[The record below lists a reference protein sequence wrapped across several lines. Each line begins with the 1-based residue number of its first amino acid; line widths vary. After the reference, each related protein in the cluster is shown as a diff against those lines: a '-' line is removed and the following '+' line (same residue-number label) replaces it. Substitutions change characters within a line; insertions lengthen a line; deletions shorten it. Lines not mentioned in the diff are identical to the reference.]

1 MAIDLKKFV
10 LRFIDEANGHLQIVK
25 EGAFLLSSGQDV
37 EGQIGEMFRAAHT
50 LKGGARMLKLQSI
63 ADVTHQLEE
72 ILSEMRDK
80 KLAPNQ
86 DVGTLIL
93 QATDDISSQLAQLT
107 ASEGENNLPPAD
119 EVLCDRLA
127 RASRGEMGAASPQ
140 ENLVAAAKVV
150 TQAITL
156 EAVES
161 GIKQADSV
169 RVKLEKLDD
178 LINILGEVVASHD
191 RLEQQVQSLFHL
203 GPKLAQMDA
212 EQLRQQI
219 RYFSRELKE
228 DFQIQRLQM
237 DELYDVA
244 TTIRMLP
251 LSMLFD
257 PVSLQVRELASFLNK
272 QVDCRFIGGEVE
284 IDRQLIDRLT
294 EPLTHLLR
302 NAIDHGIGEV
312 AERLTLGK
320 PARGTVTLTTQQD
333 GRGILLRVED
343 DGRGLNY
350 PAIRAK
356 AVARG
361 LVDADVV
368 EKLSESECNELI
380 FHPGFS
386 TSKIVT
392 ELSGRGVGLDIVRK
406 TIVTDLQGTLQVHSR
421 QGVGTTFVIRLPI
434 SLAMMRI
441 LQFEQQNQMF
451 GLAVQYVVEVVK
463 CSPNEIRE
471 IADRPAIILHNEF
484 IPVISAADVL
494 RIHERPGGQKSPTSV
509 PSSLL
514 LVIIQNQLGKMA
526 MLVDNL
532 LDERNMMIKPLPK
545 HMQHQGLV
553 SGMVLTQDNQLVS
566 ILQVPVLM
574 QMAQKQGK
582 PRTTTHQ
589 PEVRQ
594 NAWHVLIVDDSL
606 NTREIEKNVLEA
618 HGYRVTLAEDGF
630 SGLQKARLTQFDAVL
645 TDVEMPV
652 MDGFSL
658 TRALRAEEN
667 YQHIPIIIVTSRAK
681 EEDRRRGIQVGADAY
696 IAKGDFEQDSLIETL
711 KMLLC

>member
-10 LRFIDEANGHLQIVK
+10 LRFIDEANGHLQTVK
-25 EGAFLLSSGQDV
+25 EGAFLLSSGQNTDA
-37 EGQIGEMFRAAHT
+37 QIGEMFRAAHT

-72 ILSEMRDK
+72 ILSELRDK
-80 KLAPNQ
+80 KLEPNQ
-86 DVGTLIL
+86 NLGTLIL
-93 QATDDISSQLAQLT
+93 QACDYISNQLAQLS
-107 ASEGENNLPPAD
+107 ASEGNNQLPPAD
-119 EVLCDRLA
+119 VALCEQLA
-127 RASRGEMGAASPQ
+127 RASRGEMDTAADEMVKAPV
-140 ENLVAAAKVV
+140 EKPA
-150 TQAITL
+150 TL
-156 EAVES
+156 PSLELLD
-161 GIKQADSV
+161 GGLKQAGSV

-191 RLEQQVQSLFHL
+191 RLEQQVQTLVNL
-203 GPKLAQMDA
+203 GPRLAQMDV
-212 EQLRQQI
+212 EQLRQQVLQ
-219 RYFSRELKE
+219 FSRKLKE
-228 DFQIQRLQM
+228 DFQVQHLQM
-237 DELYDVA
+237 YELYDVA

-251 LSMLFD
+251 VSMLFE
-257 PVSLQVRELASFLNK
+257 PVSMQVRELAASLNK
-272 QVDCRFIGGEVE
+272 QVDCRILGGEVE
-284 IDRQLIDRLT
+284 IDRQLIDRLS

-302 NAIDHGIGEV
+302 NAVDHGLCE
-312 AERLTLGK
+312 APERLAAGK
-320 PARGTVTLTTQQD
+320 SARGTITLTTQQD

-343 DGRGLNY
+343 DGRGLDY

-361 LVDADVV
+361 LVEAAVV
-368 EKLSESECNELI
+368 EQLSDLECNELI

-421 QGVGTTFVIRLPI
+421 PGQGTTFIIRLPI

-441 LQFEQQNQMF
+441 LQFEQQNHFF
-451 GLAVQYVVEVVK
+451 GLAAQYVVEVVK
-463 CSPNEIRE
+463 YSRDEIRD
-471 IADRPAIILHNEF
+471 IAGRPAIILHNEF
-484 IPVISAADVL
+484 IPVISAAELL
-494 RIHERPGGQKSPTSV
+494 RINDKPGGQN
-509 PSSLL
+509 SSTTNAKDLL
-514 LVIIQNQLGKMA
+514 LIIIQNQFGKMA
-526 MLVDNL
+526 MLVDSL
-532 LDERNMMIKPLPK
+532 LDERSMMIKPLPK
-545 HMQHQGLV
+545 HMQQQSLV
-553 SGMVLTQDNQLVS
+553 SGMVLSQDNQLVS

-574 QMAQKQGK
+574 AMAQKQGQ
-582 PRTTTHQ
+582 PRTAAPKLQ
-589 PEVRQ
+589 VRQ
-594 NAWHVLIVDDSL
+594 NSWHVLIVDDSL

-618 HGYRVTLAEDGF
+618 HGYQVTLAEDGF

-658 TRALRAEEN
+658 TKALRAEEN

>member
-10 LRFIDEANGHLQIVK
+10 LRFIDEANGHLQTVK
-25 EGAFLLSSGQDV
+25 EGAFSLSSGENVDA
-37 EGQIGEMFRAAHT
+37 QIGEMFRAAHT

-72 ILSEMRDK
+72 ILSELRDK
-80 KLAPNQ
+80 KLEPDQNL
-86 DVGTLIL
+86 GTLIL
-93 QATDDISSQLAQLT
+93 QATDDISRQLDQLT
-107 ASEGENNLPPAD
+107 ASEGTNNLPPAD
-119 EVLCDRLA
+119 AQLCERLA
-127 RASRGEMGAASPQ
+127 RASRGEMGDEPVQ
-140 ENLVAAAKVV
+140 AKVV
-150 TQAITL
+150 PAEKPVVALDI
-156 EAVES
+156 AES
-161 GIKQADSV
+161 GLKQAGSV

-191 RLEQQVQSLFHL
+191 RLEQQVQSLSNI
-203 GPKLAQMDA
+203 GPRLAHMDA
-212 EQLRQQI
+212 DQLRQEILQ
-219 RYFSRELKE
+219 FSRQLKE
-228 DFQIQRLQM
+228 DFQVQHLQM
-237 DELYDVA
+237 YELYDVA

-251 LSMLFD
+251 VSMLFE
-257 PVSLQVRELASFLNK
+257 PVSQQVRELAASLNK
-272 QVDCRFIGGEVE
+272 QVDCRILGGEVE
-284 IDRQLIDRLT
+284 IDRQLIDRLS

-302 NAIDHGIGEV
+302 NAVDHGLCE
-312 AERLTLGK
+312 APERLAAGK
-320 PARGTVTLTTQQD
+320 SARGTITLTTQQD

-343 DGRGLNY
+343 DGRGLDY

-361 LVDADVV
+361 LVSADVV
-368 EKLSESECNELI
+368 DQLSELECNELI

-421 QGVGTTFVIRLPI
+421 PGQGTTFIIRLPI

-441 LQFEQQNQMF
+441 LQFEQQNHLF
-451 GLAVQYVVEVVK
+451 GLAAQYVVEVVK
-463 CSPNEIRE
+463 CSREEIRD

-484 IPVISAADVL
+484 IPVISAAEIL
-494 RIHERPGGQKSPTSV
+494 RINDRHGSQTPTPV
-509 PSSLL
+509 ATSLL
-514 LVIIQNQLGKMA
+514 LIIIQNQFGKMA

-545 HMQHQGLV
+545 HMQHQALV
-553 SGMVLTQDNQLVS
+553 SGMVLTAENQLVS
-566 ILQVPVLM
+566 VLQVPVLM
-574 QMAQKQGK
+574 EMAQKQGQ
-582 PRTTTHQ
+582 PRAAARK

-594 NAWHVLIVDDSL
+594 NSWHVLIVDDSL

-618 HGYRVTLAEDGF
+618 HGYQVTLAEDGF

-658 TRALRAEEN
+658 TKALRAEEN

>member
-10 LRFIDEANGHLQIVK
+10 LRFIDEANGHLNTVK
-25 EGAFLLSSGQDV
+25 EGAFLLSSGQNTDA
-37 EGQIGEMFRAAHT
+37 QIGEMFRAAHT

-72 ILSEMRDK
+72 ILSELRDK
-80 KLAPNQ
+80 KLEPNQ
-86 DVGTLIL
+86 SLGTLVL
-93 QATDDISSQLAQLT
+93 QACDYISNQLT
-107 ASEGENNLPPAD
+107 QLSASEGNNQLPPAD
-119 EVLCDRLA
+119 VALCEQLA
-127 RASRGEMGAASPQ
+127 RASRGEMGPVTD
-140 ENLVAAAKVV
+140 EVV
-150 TQAITL
+150 KAPLDKPATL
-156 EAVES
+156 PSLEILD
-161 GIKQADSV
+161 GGLKQAGSV

-191 RLEQQVQSLFHL
+191 RLEQQVMSLVNL
-203 GPKLAQMDA
+203 GPRISHMDV
-212 EQLRQQI
+212 EQLRTQVLQ
-219 RYFSRELKE
+219 FSHKLKE
-228 DFQIQRLQM
+228 DFRVQHLQM
-237 DELYDVA
+237 YELYDVA

-251 LSMLFD
+251 VSMLFE
-257 PVSLQVRELASFLNK
+257 PVSMQVRELATSLNK
-272 QVDCRFIGGEVE
+272 QVDCRILGGEVE
-284 IDRQLIDRLT
+284 IDRQLIDRLS

-302 NAIDHGIGEV
+302 NAVDHGIGEA
-312 AERLTLGK
+312 AERVALGK
-320 PARGTVTLTTQQD
+320 SARGVITLTTQQD

-343 DGRGLNY
+343 DGRGLDY

-361 LVDADVV
+361 LVDAAVV
-368 EKLSESECNELI
+368 DQLSELECNELI

-421 QGVGTTFVIRLPI
+421 PGQGTTFIIRLPI

-441 LQFEQQNQMF
+441 LQFEQQNHLF
-451 GLAVQYVVEVVK
+451 GLAAQYVVEVVK
-463 CSPNEIRE
+463 YSREEIRD
-471 IADRPAIILHNEF
+471 IAGRPAIILHNEF
-484 IPVISAADVL
+484 IPVISAAELL
-494 RIHERPGGQKSPTSV
+494 RINDRPGGQ
-509 PSSLL
+509 SSQASNTNDLL
-514 LVIIQNQLGKMA
+514 LIIIQNQFGKMA
-526 MLVDNL
+526 MLVDRL
-532 LDERNMMIKPLPK
+532 LDERSMMIKSLPK
-545 HMQHQGLV
+545 HMQQQPLV
-553 SGMVLTQDNQLVS
+553 SGMVLSQDNQLVS

-574 QMAQKQGK
+574 EMAQKQGQ
-582 PRTTTHQ
+582 PRTAAPKPQ
-589 PEVRQ
+589 VRQ
-594 NAWHVLIVDDSL
+594 NSWHVLIVDDSL

-618 HGYRVTLAEDGF
+618 HGYQVTLAEDGF

-658 TRALRAEEN
+658 TKALRAEDN

>member
-10 LRFIDEANGHLQIVK
+10 LRFIDEARGHLQVVK
-25 EGAFLLSSGQDV
+25 EGAFCLSSGENVDA
-37 EGQIGEMFRAAHT
+37 QIGEMFRAAHT

-72 ILSEMRDK
+72 ILSELRDK
-80 KLAPNQ
+80 KLQPDQNL
-86 DVGTLIL
+86 GTLIL
-93 QATDDISSQLAQLT
+93 QATDYISTQLDQLT
-107 ASEGENNLPPAD
+107 ASEGNNQLPPAD
-119 EVLCDRLA
+119 AQFCERLA
-127 RASRGEMGAASPQ
+127 RASRGEADTGPIAETAPA
-140 ENLVAAAKVV
+140 EKPRAVAVLDIA
-150 TQAITL
+150 
-156 EAVES
+156 ES

-191 RLEQQVQSLFHL
+191 RLEQQVQSLSNL
-203 GPKLAQMDA
+203 GPRLAQMDA
-212 EQLRQQI
+212 DQLRQQI
-219 RYFSRELKE
+219 LQFSRQLKE
-228 DFQIQRLQM
+228 DFQVQHLQM
-237 DELYDVA
+237 YELYDVA

-251 LSMLFD
+251 VSMLFE
-257 PVSLQVRELASFLNK
+257 PVSQQVRELASSLNK
-272 QVDCRFIGGEVE
+272 QVDCRIFGGDVE
-284 IDRQLIDRLT
+284 IDRQLIDRLS

-302 NAIDHGIGEV
+302 NAIDHGIGEA
-312 AERLTLGK
+312 AERVALGK
-320 PARGTVTLTTQQD
+320 SARGIITLTTQQD

-343 DGRGLNY
+343 DGRGLDY

-361 LVDADVV
+361 LVDAAVV
-368 EKLSESECNELI
+368 DQLSEHECNELI

-406 TIVTDLQGTLQVHSR
+406 TIVSDLQGTLQIHSR
-421 QGVGTTFVIRLPI
+421 PGQGTTFIIRLPI

-441 LQFEQQNQMF
+441 LQFEQQNHLF
-451 GLAVQYVVEVVK
+451 GLAAQYVVEVVK
-463 CSPNEIRE
+463 CSPDEIRD

-484 IPVISAADVL
+484 IPVISAAEIL
-494 RIHERPGGQKSPTSV
+494 RINDRHGNQTPAPVAT
-509 PSSLL
+509 SLL
-514 LVIIQNQLGKMA
+514 LIIIQNQYGKMA

-545 HMQHQGLV
+545 HMQHQALV
-553 SGMVLTQDNQLVS
+553 SGMVLTPDNQLVS
-566 ILQVPVLM
+566 VLQVPVLM
-574 QMAQKQGK
+574 EMAQNQGQPRAAAHK
-582 PRTTTHQ
+582 PA
-589 PEVRQ
+589 VKQ
-594 NAWHVLIVDDSL
+594 NAWHVLVVDDSL

-618 HGYRVTLAEDGF
+618 HGYQVTLAEDGF

-658 TRALRAEEN
+658 TKALRAEEN

>member
-10 LRFIDEANGHLQIVK
+10 LRFIDEANGHLHTVK
-25 EGAFLLSSGQDV
+25 EGAFLLSSGESSDA
-37 EGQIGEMFRAAHT
+37 QIGEMFRAAHT

-72 ILSEMRDK
+72 ILSELRDK
-80 KLAPNQ
+80 KLAPDQ
-86 DVGTLIL
+86 QLGTLIL
-93 QATDDISSQLAQLT
+93 QACDYISDQLAQLSAT
-107 ASEGENNLPPAD
+107 DGNNQLPPAD
-119 EVLCDRLA
+119 EALCERLA
-127 RASRGEMGAASPQ
+127 RASRGEMDSSAEQSTPPPLEKPFRAL
-140 ENLVAAAKVV
+140 N
-150 TQAITL
+150 L
-156 EAVES
+156 EAVDN
-161 GIKQADSV
+161 GLKQASSV
-169 RVKLEKLDD
+169 RVRLEKLDD

-191 RLEQQVQSLFHL
+191 RLEQQVQSLANL
-203 GPKLAQMDA
+203 GPRLAQMDA
-212 EQLRQQI
+212 AQLRQQI
-219 RYFSRELKE
+219 VQFSRQFKE
-228 DFQIQRLQM
+228 DFQVQHLQM
-237 DELYDVA
+237 FELYDVA

-251 LSMLFD
+251 VSMLFE
-257 PVSLQVRELASFLNK
+257 PVSTQVRELATALNK
-272 QVDCRFIGGEVE
+272 QVDCRILGGEVE
-284 IDRQLIDRLT
+284 IDRQLIDRLS

-302 NAIDHGIGEV
+302 NAIDHGIGEA
-312 AERLTLGK
+312 AERLAAGK
-320 PARGTVTLTTQQD
+320 SARGTITLTTQQD

-343 DGRGLNY
+343 DGRGLDY
-350 PAIRAK
+350 PGIRAK

-361 LVDADVV
+361 LVEAAVV
-368 EKLSESECNELI
+368 DQLSEQECNELI

-406 TIVTDLQGTLQVHSR
+406 TIVADLQGTLQVHSR
-421 QGVGTTFVIRLPI
+421 AGVGTTFIIRLPI

-441 LQFEQQNQMF
+441 LQFEQQNHLF
-451 GLAVQYVVEVVK
+451 GLAAQYVVEVVK
-463 CSPNEIRE
+463 YSRDEIRD
-471 IADRPAIILHNEF
+471 IAGRPAIILHNEF
-484 IPVISAADVL
+484 IPVISAAELL
-494 RIHERPGGQKSPTSV
+494 RIQDRPASQTAPAPMAT
-509 PSSLL
+509 SLL
-514 LVIIQNQLGKMA
+514 LIIIQNQFGKMA

-545 HMQHQGLV
+545 HMRSQALV
-553 SGMVLTQDNQLVS
+553 SGMVLSPDNQLVS

-574 QMAQKQGK
+574 EMAQKRGQSRATATK
-582 PRTTTHQ
+582 PQ
-589 PEVRQ
+589 VRA
-594 NAWHVLIVDDSL
+594 NAWHVLIVDDSM

-618 HGYRVTLAEDGF
+618 HGYQVTLAEDGLA
-630 SGLQKARLTQFDAVL
+630 GLQKARLTQFDAVL

>member
-10 LRFIDEANGHLQIVK
+10 LRFIDEANGHLHTVK
-25 EGAFLLSSGQDV
+25 EGAFLLSSGQNTDA
-37 EGQIGEMFRAAHT
+37 QIGEMFRAAHT

-72 ILSEMRDK
+72 ILSELRDK
-80 KLAPNQ
+80 KLEPNQ
-86 DVGTLIL
+86 NLGTLIL
-93 QATDDISSQLAQLT
+93 QACDYISNQLAQLS
-107 ASEGENNLPPAD
+107 ASEGNNQLPPAD
-119 EVLCDRLA
+119 VALCEQLA
-127 RASRGEMGAASPQ
+127 RASRGEIDTAAD
-140 ENLVAAAKVV
+140 EVV
-150 TQAITL
+150 KAPVEKPVTL
-156 EAVES
+156 PSLEILD
-161 GIKQADSV
+161 GGLKQAGSV
-169 RVKLEKLDD
+169 RVKLDKLDD

-191 RLEQQVQSLFHL
+191 RLEQQVQSLVNL
-203 GPKLAQMDA
+203 GPRISHMDV
-212 EQLRQQI
+212 EQLRKQVLQ
-219 RYFSRELKE
+219 FSRKLKE
-228 DFQIQRLQM
+228 DFQVQHLQM
-237 DELYDVA
+237 YELYDVA

-251 LSMLFD
+251 VSMLFE
-257 PVSLQVRELASFLNK
+257 PVSMQVRELAASLNK
-272 QVDCRFIGGEVE
+272 QVDCRILGGEVE
-284 IDRQLIDRLT
+284 IDRQLIDRLS

-302 NAIDHGIGEV
+302 NAIDHGIGEA
-312 AERLTLGK
+312 AERVALGK
-320 PARGTVTLTTQQD
+320 SARGTITLTTQQD

-343 DGRGLNY
+343 DGRGLDY
-350 PAIRAK
+350 PAIRSK

-361 LVDADVV
+361 LVDAAVV
-368 EKLSESECNELI
+368 DQLSELECNELI

-421 QGVGTTFVIRLPI
+421 PGQGTTFIIRLPI

-441 LQFEQQNQMF
+441 LQFEQQNHLF
-451 GLAVQYVVEVVK
+451 GLAAQYVVEVVK
-463 CSPNEIRE
+463 YSRGEVRD
-471 IADRPAIILHNEF
+471 IAGRPAIILHNEF
-484 IPVISAADVL
+484 IPVISAAELL
-494 RIHERPGGQKSPTSV
+494 RINERPGGQN
-509 PSSLL
+509 SSASNASDLL
-514 LVIIQNQLGKMA
+514 LIIIQNQFGKMA
-526 MLVDNL
+526 MLVDRL
-532 LDERNMMIKPLPK
+532 LDERSMMIKPLPK
-545 HMQHQGLV
+545 HMQQQPLV
-553 SGMVLTQDNQLVS
+553 SGMVLSQDNQLVS

-574 QMAQKQGK
+574 EMAQKQGQ
-582 PRTTTHQ
+582 PRTAAPKPQ
-589 PEVRQ
+589 VRQ
-594 NAWHVLIVDDSL
+594 NSWHVLIVDDSL

-618 HGYRVTLAEDGF
+618 HGYQVTLAEDGF

-658 TRALRAEEN
+658 TKALRAEDN

>member
-10 LRFIDEANGHLQIVK
+10 LRFIDEANGHLQTVK
-25 EGAFLLSSGQDV
+25 EGAFLLSSGQNTDA
-37 EGQIGEMFRAAHT
+37 QIGEMFRAAHT

-63 ADVTHQLEE
+63 ADVTHQLED
-72 ILSEMRDK
+72 ILSELRDK
-80 KLAPNQ
+80 KLAPDQ
-86 DVGTLIL
+86 TLGTLIL
-93 QATDDISSQLAQLT
+93 QATDYLSNQLAQLS
-107 ASEGENNLPPAD
+107 ASEGNNQLPPAD
-119 EVLCDRLA
+119 AALCERLA
-127 RASRGEMGAASPQ
+127 RASRGET
-140 ENLVAAAKVV
+140 EIETTKVAAAPVEKP
-150 TQAITL
+150 ATL
-156 EAVES
+156 DAVES
-161 GIKQADSV
+161 GVKQAGSV

-191 RLEQQVQSLFHL
+191 RLEQQVQALSNLA
-203 GPKLAQMDA
+203 PRLAQMDA
-212 EQLRQQI
+212 EHLRQQI
-219 RYFSRELKE
+219 QQFSRKLKE
-228 DFQIQRLQM
+228 DFQVQHLQM
-237 DELYDVA
+237 YELYDVA

-251 LSMLFD
+251 MSTLFE
-257 PVSLQVRELASFLNK
+257 PVSMQVRELAASLNK
-272 QVDCRFIGGEVE
+272 QVDCRILGGEVE
-284 IDRQLIDRLT
+284 IDRQLIDRLS

-302 NAIDHGIGEV
+302 NAVDHGLCEP
-312 AERLTLGK
+312 AERLASGK
-320 PARGTVTLTTQQD
+320 SARGTITLTTQQD

-343 DGRGLNY
+343 DGRGLDY
-350 PAIRAK
+350 QAIRAK

-361 LVDADVV
+361 LVDADAV
-368 EKLSESECNELI
+368 EKLSELEWNELI

-406 TIVTDLQGTLQVHSR
+406 TIVADLQGTLQVHSR
-421 QGVGTTFVIRLPI
+421 PGQGTTFIIRLPI

-441 LQFEQQNQMF
+441 LQFKQQNHLF
-451 GLAVQYVVEVVK
+451 GLSAQYVVEVVK
-463 CSPNEIRE
+463 YSRDEIRD
-471 IADRPAIILHNEF
+471 IAGRPAIILHNEF
-484 IPVISAADVL
+484 IPVISAAELL
-494 RIHERPGGQKSPTSV
+494 RIDDPQGNQSSLTPVAT
-509 PSSLL
+509 SLL
-514 LVIIQNQLGKMA
+514 LIIIQNQFGKMA
-526 MLVDNL
+526 MLVDSL

-545 HMQHQGLV
+545 HMQQQALV
-553 SGMVLTQDNQLVS
+553 SGMVLSTDNQLVS

-574 QMAQKQGK
+574 AMAQKQGQ
-582 PRTTTHQ
+582 PRTTAPKPQTQ
-589 PEVRQ
+589 Q
-594 NAWHVLIVDDSL
+594 NSWHVLIVDDSL

-618 HGYRVTLAEDGF
+618 HGYQVTLAEDGF

-658 TRALRAEEN
+658 TKALRAEEN

>member
-10 LRFIDEANGHLQIVK
+10 LRFIDEASGHLHTVK
-25 EGAFLLSSGQDV
+25 EGAFLLSSGESTDA
-37 EGQIGEMFRAAHT
+37 QIGEMFRAAHT

-72 ILSEMRDK
+72 ILSELRDK
-80 KLAPNQ
+80 KLAPDQNL
-86 DVGTLIL
+86 GTLIL
-93 QATDDISSQLAQLT
+93 QACDYISDQLAQLSAT
-107 ASEGENNLPPAD
+107 EGNNQLPPAD
-119 EVLCDRLA
+119 VALCERLA
-127 RASRGEMGAASPQ
+127 RASRGEMSHPAQEITPPPIEKQIAAL
-140 ENLVAAAKVV
+140 NLD
-150 TQAITL
+150 
-156 EAVES
+156 AVDN
-161 GIKQADSV
+161 GLKQASSV

-178 LINILGEVVASHD
+178 LINILGEVVATHD
-191 RLEQQVQSLFHL
+191 RLEQQVQSLTNF
-203 GPKLAQMDA
+203 GPRLAHMDA
-212 EQLRQQI
+212 GQLRQHILQ
-219 RYFSRELKE
+219 FSRKLKE
-228 DFQIQRLQM
+228 DFQVQHLQM
-237 DELYDVA
+237 FELYDVA

-251 LSMLFD
+251 VSMLFE
-257 PVSLQVRELASFLNK
+257 PVSTQVRELATSLNK
-272 QVDCRFIGGEVE
+272 QVDCRILGGEIE
-284 IDRQLIDRLT
+284 IDRQLIDRLS

-312 AERLTLGK
+312 TERLELGK
-320 PARGTVTLTTQQD
+320 SARGTITLTTQQD

-343 DGRGLNY
+343 DGRGLDY
-350 PAIRAK
+350 PGIRAK

-361 LVDADVV
+361 LVDEAVADQ
-368 EKLSESECNELI
+368 LSELECNELI

-406 TIVTDLQGTLQVHSR
+406 TIVSDLQGTLQVHSR
-421 QGVGTTFVIRLPI
+421 AGVGTTFIIRLPI

-441 LQFEQQNQMF
+441 LQFEQQNHLF
-451 GLAVQYVVEVVK
+451 GLAAQYVVEVVK
-463 CSPNEIRE
+463 YSRDEIRD
-471 IADRPAIILHNEF
+471 IAGRPAIILHNEF
-484 IPVISAADVL
+484 IPVISAAELL
-494 RIHERPGGQKSPTSV
+494 RIHDRPGSQTPPAVAT
-509 PSSLL
+509 SLL
-514 LVIIQNQLGKMA
+514 LIIIQNQFGKMA

-545 HMQHQGLV
+545 HMQQQTLV
-553 SGMVLTQDNQLVS
+553 SGMVLSPDNQLVS

-574 QMAQKQGK
+574 EMAQKRGQS
-582 PRTTTHQ
+582 RATATQ
-589 PEVRQ
+589 PEVRP
-594 NAWHVLIVDDSL
+594 NAWHVLIVDDSM

-618 HGYRVTLAEDGF
+618 HGYQVTLAEDGL
-630 SGLQKARLTQFDAVL
+630 SGLQKARLTQFDAIL

-658 TRALRAEEN
+658 TKALRAEEN

-681 EEDRRRGIQVGADAY
+681 EEARRRGIQVGADAY

>member
-10 LRFIDEANGHLQIVK
+10 LRFIDEANGHLQTVK
-25 EGAFLLSSGQDV
+25 EGAFSLSSGENVDA
-37 EGQIGEMFRAAHT
+37 QIGEMFRAAHT

-72 ILSEMRDK
+72 ILSELRDK
-80 KLAPNQ
+80 KLEPDQNL
-86 DVGTLIL
+86 GTLIL
-93 QATDDISSQLAQLT
+93 QATDDISRQLDQLT
-107 ASEGENNLPPAD
+107 ASEGTNNLPPAD
-119 EVLCDRLA
+119 AQLCERLA
-127 RASRGEMGAASPQ
+127 RASRGEMGDEPVQ
-140 ENLVAAAKVV
+140 AKVV
-150 TQAITL
+150 PAEKPVVAL
-156 EAVES
+156 DMAES
-161 GIKQADSV
+161 GLKQAGSV

-191 RLEQQVQSLFHL
+191 RLEQQVQSLSNI
-203 GPKLAQMDA
+203 GPRLAHMDA
-212 EQLRQQI
+212 DQLRQEILQ
-219 RYFSRELKE
+219 FSRQLKE
-228 DFQIQRLQM
+228 DFQVQHLQM
-237 DELYDVA
+237 YELYDVA

-251 LSMLFD
+251 VSMLFE
-257 PVSLQVRELASFLNK
+257 PVSQQVRELAASLNK
-272 QVDCRFIGGEVE
+272 QVDCRILGGEVE
-284 IDRQLIDRLT
+284 IDRQLIDRLS

-302 NAIDHGIGEV
+302 NAVDHGLCE
-312 AERLTLGK
+312 APERLAAGK
-320 PARGTVTLTTQQD
+320 SARGTITLTTQQD

-343 DGRGLNY
+343 DGRGLDY

-361 LVDADVV
+361 LVSADVV
-368 EKLSESECNELI
+368 DQLSELECNELI

-421 QGVGTTFVIRLPI
+421 PGQGTTFIIRLPI

-441 LQFEQQNQMF
+441 LQFEQQNHLF
-451 GLAVQYVVEVVK
+451 GLAAQYVVEVVK
-463 CSPNEIRE
+463 CSREEIRD

-484 IPVISAADVL
+484 IPVISAAEIL
-494 RIHERPGGQKSPTSV
+494 RINDRHGSQTPTPV
-509 PSSLL
+509 ATSLL
-514 LVIIQNQLGKMA
+514 LIIIQNQFGKMA

-545 HMQHQGLV
+545 HMQHQALV
-553 SGMVLTQDNQLVS
+553 SGMVLTADNQLVS
-566 ILQVPVLM
+566 VLQVPVLM
-574 QMAQKQGK
+574 EMAQKQGQ
-582 PRTTTHQ
+582 PRAAAHK

-594 NAWHVLIVDDSL
+594 NSWHVLIVDDSL

-618 HGYRVTLAEDGF
+618 HGYQVTLAEDGF

-658 TRALRAEEN
+658 TKALRAEEN

>member
-10 LRFIDEANGHLQIVK
+10 LRFIDEANGHLHTVK
-25 EGAFLLSSGQDV
+25 EGAFLLSSGESSDA
-37 EGQIGEMFRAAHT
+37 QIGEMFRAAHT

-72 ILSEMRDK
+72 ILSELRDK
-80 KLAPNQ
+80 KLVPDQ
-86 DVGTLIL
+86 QLGTLIL
-93 QATDDISSQLAQLT
+93 QACDYISDQLAQLSAT
-107 ASEGENNLPPAD
+107 DGNNQLPPAD
-119 EVLCDRLA
+119 EALCERLA
-127 RASRGEMGAASPQ
+127 RASRGEMDSSAEQSTPPPLEKPFSAL
-140 ENLVAAAKVV
+140 N
-150 TQAITL
+150 L
-156 EAVES
+156 EAVDN
-161 GIKQADSV
+161 GLKQASSV
-169 RVKLEKLDD
+169 RVRLEKLDD

-191 RLEQQVQSLFHL
+191 RLEQQVQSLANL
-203 GPKLAQMDA
+203 GPRLAQMDA
-212 EQLRQQI
+212 AQLRQQI
-219 RYFSRELKE
+219 VQFSRQFKE
-228 DFQIQRLQM
+228 DFQVQHLQM
-237 DELYDVA
+237 FELYDVA

-251 LSMLFD
+251 VSMLFE
-257 PVSLQVRELASFLNK
+257 PVSTQVRELATALNK
-272 QVDCRFIGGEVE
+272 QVDCRILGGEVE
-284 IDRQLIDRLT
+284 IDRQLIDRLS

-302 NAIDHGIGEV
+302 NAIDHGIGEA
-312 AERLTLGK
+312 AERLAAGK
-320 PARGTVTLTTQQD
+320 SARGTITLTTQQD

-343 DGRGLNY
+343 DGRGLDY
-350 PAIRAK
+350 PGIRAK

-361 LVDADVV
+361 LVEAAVV
-368 EKLSESECNELI
+368 DQLSEQECNELI

-406 TIVTDLQGTLQVHSR
+406 TIVADLQGTLQVHSR
-421 QGVGTTFVIRLPI
+421 AGVGTTFIIRLPI

-441 LQFEQQNQMF
+441 LQFEQQNHLF
-451 GLAVQYVVEVVK
+451 GLAAQYVVEVVK
-463 CSPNEIRE
+463 YSRDEIRD
-471 IADRPAIILHNEF
+471 IAGRPAIILHNEF
-484 IPVISAADVL
+484 IPVISAAELL
-494 RIHERPGGQKSPTSV
+494 RIQDRPASQTAPAPMAT
-509 PSSLL
+509 SLL
-514 LVIIQNQLGKMA
+514 LIIIQNQFGKMA

-545 HMQHQGLV
+545 HMRSQALV
-553 SGMVLTQDNQLVS
+553 SGMVLSPDNQLVS

-574 QMAQKQGK
+574 EMAQKRGQSRATATK
-582 PRTTTHQ
+582 PQ
-589 PEVRQ
+589 VRA
-594 NAWHVLIVDDSL
+594 NAWHVLIVDDSM

-618 HGYRVTLAEDGF
+618 HGYQVTLAEDGLA
-630 SGLQKARLTQFDAVL
+630 GLQKARLTQFDAVL

>member
-10 LRFIDEANGHLQIVK
+10 LRFIDEANGHLHTVK
-25 EGAFLLSSGQDV
+25 EGAFLLSSGQNTDA
-37 EGQIGEMFRAAHT
+37 QIGEMFRAAHT

-72 ILSEMRDK
+72 ILSELRDK
-80 KLAPNQ
+80 KLEPNQ
-86 DVGTLIL
+86 NLGTLIL
-93 QATDDISSQLAQLT
+93 QACDYISNQLAQLS
-107 ASEGENNLPPAD
+107 ASEGNNQLPPAD
-119 EVLCDRLA
+119 VALCEQLA
-127 RASRGEMGAASPQ
+127 RASRGEIDTAVD
-140 ENLVAAAKVV
+140 EIAKAPVEKP
-150 TQAITL
+150 ATL
-156 EAVES
+156 PSLEVLD
-161 GIKQADSV
+161 GGLKQAGSV

-191 RLEQQVQSLFHL
+191 RLEQQVQTLVNL
-203 GPKLAQMDA
+203 GPRLAQMDL
-212 EQLRQQI
+212 EQLRKQVLQ
-219 RYFSRELKE
+219 FSRKLKE
-228 DFQIQRLQM
+228 DFQVQHLQM
-237 DELYDVA
+237 YELYDVA

-251 LSMLFD
+251 VSMLFE
-257 PVSLQVRELASFLNK
+257 PVSMQVRELAASLNK
-272 QVDCRFIGGEVE
+272 QVDCRILGGEVE
-284 IDRQLIDRLT
+284 IDRQLIDRLS

-302 NAIDHGIGEV
+302 NAIDHGIGEA
-312 AERLTLGK
+312 AERVAVGK
-320 PARGTVTLTTQQD
+320 SARGTITLTTQQD

-343 DGRGLNY
+343 DGRGLDY

-361 LVDADVV
+361 LVDAAVV
-368 EKLSESECNELI
+368 DQLSELECNELI

-421 QGVGTTFVIRLPI
+421 PGQGTTFIIRLPI

-441 LQFEQQNQMF
+441 LQFEQQNHLF
-451 GLAVQYVVEVVK
+451 GLAAQYVVEVVK
-463 CSPNEIRE
+463 YSRGEIRD
-471 IADRPAIILHNEF
+471 IAGRPAIILHNEF
-484 IPVISAADVL
+484 IPVISAAELL
-494 RIHERPGGQKSPTSV
+494 RINERPGGQN
-509 PSSLL
+509 SSASNANDLL
-514 LVIIQNQLGKMA
+514 LIIIQNQFGKMA
-526 MLVDNL
+526 MLVDRL
-532 LDERNMMIKPLPK
+532 LDERSMMIKPLPK
-545 HMQHQGLV
+545 HMQQQPLV
-553 SGMVLTQDNQLVS
+553 SGMVLSQENKLVS

-574 QMAQKQGK
+574 EMAQKQGQ
-582 PRTTTHQ
+582 PRTAAPKPQ
-589 PEVRQ
+589 VRQ
-594 NAWHVLIVDDSL
+594 NSWHVLIVDDSL

-618 HGYRVTLAEDGF
+618 HGYQVTLAEDGF

-658 TRALRAEEN
+658 TKALRAEDN

>member
-10 LRFIDEANGHLQIVK
+10 LRFIDEANGHLHTVK
-25 EGAFLLSSGQDV
+25 EGAFLLSSGQNTDA
-37 EGQIGEMFRAAHT
+37 QIGEMFRAAHT

-72 ILSEMRDK
+72 ILSELRDK
-80 KLAPNQ
+80 KLEPNQ
-86 DVGTLIL
+86 NLGTLIL
-93 QATDDISSQLAQLT
+93 QACDYISNQLAQLS
-107 ASEGENNLPPAD
+107 ASEGNNQLPPAD
-119 EVLCDRLA
+119 VALCEQLA
-127 RASRGEMGAASPQ
+127 RASRGEIDTAAD
-140 ENLVAAAKVV
+140 EVV
-150 TQAITL
+150 KAPVEKPVTMPSL
-156 EAVES
+156 EILD
-161 GIKQADSV
+161 GGLKQAGSV
-169 RVKLEKLDD
+169 RVKLDKLDD

-191 RLEQQVQSLFHL
+191 RLEQQVQSLVNL
-203 GPKLAQMDA
+203 GPRISHMDV
-212 EQLRQQI
+212 EQLRKQVLQ
-219 RYFSRELKE
+219 FSRKLKE
-228 DFQIQRLQM
+228 DFQVQHLQM
-237 DELYDVA
+237 YELYDVA

-251 LSMLFD
+251 VSMLFE
-257 PVSLQVRELASFLNK
+257 PVSMQVRELAASLNK
-272 QVDCRFIGGEVE
+272 QVDCRILGGEVE
-284 IDRQLIDRLT
+284 IDRQLIDRLS

-302 NAIDHGIGEV
+302 NAIDHGIGEA
-312 AERLTLGK
+312 AERVALGK
-320 PARGTVTLTTQQD
+320 SARGTITLTTQQD

-343 DGRGLNY
+343 DGRGLDY
-350 PAIRAK
+350 PAIRSK

-361 LVDADVV
+361 LVDAAVV
-368 EKLSESECNELI
+368 DQLSELECNELI

-421 QGVGTTFVIRLPI
+421 PGQGTTFIIRLPI

-441 LQFEQQNQMF
+441 LQFEQQNHLF
-451 GLAVQYVVEVVK
+451 GLAAQYVVEVVK
-463 CSPNEIRE
+463 YSRGEVRD
-471 IADRPAIILHNEF
+471 IAGRPAIILHNEF
-484 IPVISAADVL
+484 IPVISAAELL
-494 RIHERPGGQKSPTSV
+494 RINERPGGQN
-509 PSSLL
+509 SSASNASDLL
-514 LVIIQNQLGKMA
+514 LIIIQNQFGKMA
-526 MLVDNL
+526 MLVDRL
-532 LDERNMMIKPLPK
+532 LDERSMMIKPLPK
-545 HMQHQGLV
+545 HMQQQPLV
-553 SGMVLTQDNQLVS
+553 SGMVLSQDNQLVS

-574 QMAQKQGK
+574 EMAQKQGQ
-582 PRTTTHQ
+582 PRTAAPKPQ
-589 PEVRQ
+589 VRQ
-594 NAWHVLIVDDSL
+594 NSWHVLIVDDSL

-618 HGYRVTLAEDGF
+618 HGYQVTLAEDGF

-658 TRALRAEEN
+658 TKALRAEDN

>member
-10 LRFIDEANGHLQIVK
+10 LRFIDEANGHLHIVK
-25 EGAFLLSSGQDV
+25 EGAFLLSSGENTDA
-37 EGQIGEMFRAAHT
+37 QIGEMFRAAHT

-72 ILSEMRDK
+72 ILSELRDK
-80 KLAPNQ
+80 KLAPDQ
-86 DVGTLIL
+86 ALGTLIL
-93 QATDDISSQLAQLT
+93 QATDYISDQLAQLS
-107 ASEGENNLPPAD
+107 ASEGNNQLPPAD
-119 EVLCDRLA
+119 VALCERLA
-127 RASRGEMGAASPQ
+127 RASRGEMDAPSTELAPAPV
-140 ENLVAAAKVV
+140 ENPALTMK
-150 TQAITL
+150 L
-156 EAVES
+156 EAADSAVN
-161 GIKQADSV
+161 QASSV

-191 RLEQQVQSLFHL
+191 RLEQQVQNLVNL
-203 GPKLAQMDA
+203 VPRLDQMNAD
-212 EQLRQQI
+212 QLRQQI
-219 RYFSRELKE
+219 QQFSRKLKE
-228 DFQIQRLQM
+228 DFQAQNLQM
-237 DELYDVA
+237 YELYDVA

-251 LSMLFD
+251 VSMLFE
-257 PVSLQVRELASFLNK
+257 PVSMQVRELAASLNK
-272 QVDCRFIGGEVE
+272 QVDCRILGGEVE
-284 IDRQLIDRLT
+284 IDRQLIDRLS

-302 NAIDHGIGEV
+302 NAIDHGIGTA
-312 AERLTLGK
+312 AERAACGK
-320 PARGTVTLTTQQD
+320 SARGTITLTTQQD

-343 DGRGLNY
+343 DGRGLDY

-368 EKLSESECNELI
+368 DQLSELECNELI

-421 QGVGTTFVIRLPI
+421 PTQGTTFIIRLPI

-441 LQFEQQNQMF
+441 LQFEQQNHLF
-451 GLAVQYVVEVVK
+451 GLAAQYVVEVLK
-463 CSPNEIRE
+463 YSRDDIRD
-471 IADRPAIILHNEF
+471 IAGRPAIIRHNEF
-484 IPVISAADVL
+484 IPVISAAELL
-494 RIHERPGGQKSPTSV
+494 RINERPGSQNSQASAAN
-509 PSSLL
+509 SLL
-514 LVIIQNQLGKMA
+514 LIVIQNQFGKMA

-545 HMQHQGLV
+545 HMQQQALV
-553 SGMVLTQDNQLVS
+553 SGMVLSQNNQLVS

-574 QMAQKQGK
+574 EMAQKQGQT
-582 PRTTTHQ
+582 RTSVPK

-594 NAWHVLIVDDSL
+594 NTWHVLIVDDSL

-618 HGYRVTLAEDGF
+618 HGYQVTLAEDGF

-658 TRALRAEEN
+658 TKALRAEEN

>member
-10 LRFIDEANGHLQIVK
+10 LRFIDEANGHLHTVK
-25 EGAFLLSSGQDV
+25 EGAFLLSSGQNTDA
-37 EGQIGEMFRAAHT
+37 QIGEMFRAAHT

-72 ILSEMRDK
+72 ILSELRDK
-80 KLAPNQ
+80 KLEPNQ
-86 DVGTLIL
+86 NLGTLIL
-93 QATDDISSQLAQLT
+93 QACDYISNQLAQLS
-107 ASEGENNLPPAD
+107 ASEGNNQLPPAD
-119 EVLCDRLA
+119 VALCEQLA
-127 RASRGEMGAASPQ
+127 RASRGEIDTAAD
-140 ENLVAAAKVV
+140 EVAKAPLEKPV
-150 TQAITL
+150 TLPSL
-156 EAVES
+156 EVLD
-161 GIKQADSV
+161 GGLKQAGSV

-191 RLEQQVQSLFHL
+191 RLEQQVQTLVNL
-203 GPKLAQMDA
+203 GPRLAQMDL
-212 EQLRQQI
+212 EQLRKQVLQ
-219 RYFSRELKE
+219 FSRKLKE
-228 DFQIQRLQM
+228 DFQVQHLQM
-237 DELYDVA
+237 YELYDVA

-251 LSMLFD
+251 VSMLFE
-257 PVSLQVRELASFLNK
+257 PVSMQVRELAASLNK
-272 QVDCRFIGGEVE
+272 QVDCRILGGEVE
-284 IDRQLIDRLT
+284 IDRQLIDRLS

-302 NAIDHGIGEV
+302 NAIDHGIGEA
-312 AERLTLGK
+312 AERVAVGK
-320 PARGTVTLTTQQD
+320 SARGTITLTTQQD

-343 DGRGLNY
+343 DGRGLDY

-361 LVDADVV
+361 LVDAAVV
-368 EKLSESECNELI
+368 DQLSELECNELI

-421 QGVGTTFVIRLPI
+421 PGQGTTFIIRLPI

-441 LQFEQQNQMF
+441 LQFEQQNHLF
-451 GLAVQYVVEVVK
+451 GLAAQYVVEVVK
-463 CSPNEIRE
+463 YSRGEIRD
-471 IADRPAIILHNEF
+471 IAGRPAIILHNEF
-484 IPVISAADVL
+484 IPVISAAELL
-494 RIHERPGGQKSPTSV
+494 RINERPGGQN
-509 PSSLL
+509 SSASNANDLL
-514 LVIIQNQLGKMA
+514 LIIIQNQFGKMA
-526 MLVDNL
+526 MLVDRL
-532 LDERNMMIKPLPK
+532 LDERSMMIKPLPK
-545 HMQHQGLV
+545 HMQQQPLV
-553 SGMVLTQDNQLVS
+553 SGMVLSQDNQLVS

-574 QMAQKQGK
+574 EMAQKQGQ
-582 PRTTTHQ
+582 PRTAAPKPQ
-589 PEVRQ
+589 VRQ
-594 NAWHVLIVDDSL
+594 NSWHVLIVDDSL

-618 HGYRVTLAEDGF
+618 HGYQVTLAEDGF

-658 TRALRAEEN
+658 TKALRAEDN

>member
-10 LRFIDEANGHLQIVK
+10 LRFIDEANGHLHTVK
-25 EGAFLLSSGQDV
+25 EGAFLLSSGESSDA
-37 EGQIGEMFRAAHT
+37 QIGEMFRAAHT

-72 ILSEMRDK
+72 ILSELRDK
-80 KLAPNQ
+80 KLAPDQ
-86 DVGTLIL
+86 QLGTLIL
-93 QATDDISSQLAQLT
+93 QACDYISDQLAQLSAT
-107 ASEGENNLPPAD
+107 DGNNQLPPAD
-119 EVLCDRLA
+119 EALCERLA
-127 RASRGEMGAASPQ
+127 RASRGEMDSSAEQSTPPPLEKPFSAL
-140 ENLVAAAKVV
+140 N
-150 TQAITL
+150 L
-156 EAVES
+156 EAVDN
-161 GIKQADSV
+161 GLKQASSV
-169 RVKLEKLDD
+169 RVRLEKLDD

-191 RLEQQVQSLFHL
+191 RLEQQVQSLANL
-203 GPKLAQMDA
+203 GPRLAQMDA
-212 EQLRQQI
+212 AQLRQQI
-219 RYFSRELKE
+219 VQFSRQFKE
-228 DFQIQRLQM
+228 DFQVQHLQM
-237 DELYDVA
+237 FELYDVA

-251 LSMLFD
+251 VSMLFE
-257 PVSLQVRELASFLNK
+257 PVSTQVRELATALNK
-272 QVDCRFIGGEVE
+272 QVDCRILGGEVE
-284 IDRQLIDRLT
+284 IDRQLIDRLS

-302 NAIDHGIGEV
+302 NAIDHGIGEA
-312 AERLTLGK
+312 AERLAAGK
-320 PARGTVTLTTQQD
+320 SARGTITLTTQQD

-343 DGRGLNY
+343 DGRGLDY
-350 PAIRAK
+350 PGIRAK

-361 LVDADVV
+361 LVEAAVV
-368 EKLSESECNELI
+368 DQLSEQECNELI

-406 TIVTDLQGTLQVHSR
+406 TIVADLQGTLQVHSR
-421 QGVGTTFVIRLPI
+421 AGVGTTFIIRLPI

-441 LQFEQQNQMF
+441 LQFEQQNHLF
-451 GLAVQYVVEVVK
+451 GLAAQYVVEVVK
-463 CSPNEIRE
+463 YSRDEIRD
-471 IADRPAIILHNEF
+471 IAGRPAIILHNEF
-484 IPVISAADVL
+484 IPVISAAELL
-494 RIHERPGGQKSPTSV
+494 RIQDRPASQTAPAPMAT
-509 PSSLL
+509 SLL
-514 LVIIQNQLGKMA
+514 LIIIQNQFGKMA

-545 HMQHQGLV
+545 HMRSQALV
-553 SGMVLTQDNQLVS
+553 SGMVLSPDNQLVS

-574 QMAQKQGK
+574 EMAQKRGQSRATATK
-582 PRTTTHQ
+582 PQ
-589 PEVRQ
+589 VRA
-594 NAWHVLIVDDSL
+594 NAWHVLIVDDSM

-618 HGYRVTLAEDGF
+618 HGYQVTLAEDGLA
-630 SGLQKARLTQFDAVL
+630 GLQKARLTQFDAVL